1 MIFAFPGQGSQFVGM
16 GRSLYSEFF
25 VAKQVFD
32 EVDRILNRK
41 LSHLIFNGPIEE
53 LTITENAQ
61 PAIMAV
67 SIATLRVMEY
77 VAGRSLFSDHDIKYV
92 CGHSVGE
99 YTALCAAGAL
109 TLESTVKLLKVRSE
123 AMHEASVKCRG
134 GMVALLGAEV
144 GEVDDIL
151 KSAEID
157 GVCEVANDN
166 GGGQVVVSGTAEAL
180 EMLPDLFKNSS
191 VKKLIKLQVSGPFH
205 SSLMR
210 PADEKILEFLEN
222 IDITCPLIPFVSN
235 VTAKEE
241 SDPEIIKTLL
251 AKQIINRVRWREMV
265 LYMTSRNINKFVEI
279 GPNKVLSN
287 LVRRIDRSI
296 LVRRID
302 RSIDVKSISSIG
314 DIDSFFG
321 GSLVLTAENL
331 KVSLS

>member
-16 GRSLYSEFF
+16 GKSLYDGFS
-25 VAKQVFD
+25 VARQVFD
-32 EVDRILNRK
+32 EVDDVLGRK

-67 SIATLRVMEY
+67 SIATLRVMEHK
-77 VAGRSLFSDHDIKYV
+77 SLHDVQYV

-109 TLESTVKLLKVRSE
+109 ILESAVKLLKVRSE
-123 AMHEASVKCRG
+123 AMHEASLKCKG
-134 GMVALLGAEV
+134 GMIALLGAEIS
-144 GEVDDIL
+144 EVENIL
-151 KSAEID
+151 KSAQIDCEI
-157 GVCEVANDN
+157 ANDN

-205 SSLMR
+205 SSLMK
-210 PADEKILEFLEN
+210 PADEKVLEFLDG
-222 IDITCPLIPFVSN
+222 IKMTRPIVPFVSN

-241 SDPEIIKTLL
+241 SNLEIIRALL
-251 AKQIINRVRWREMV
+251 AKQVVSRVRWREMV
-265 LYMTSRNINKFVEI
+265 LYMSTRGTNKFVEI

-287 LVRRIDRSI
+287 LVKRIDPSI
-296 LVRRID
+296 
-302 RSIDVKSISSIG
+302 STKSIGSIG
-314 DIDSFFG
+314 DIDGFFNE
-321 GSLVLTAENL
+321 SLILTAENL
-331 KVSLS
+331 KAGLS